1 MSLNNAEIDLIL
13 GELELPGQSIQ
24 KIIQPDFRNL
34 FLQLYRPG
42 QAHRPDQTN
51 QPDQTHRPGQT
62 WWLRI
67 CLEHPRVRLHSTNTP
82 PRAKRSH
89 QRFESF
95 LHARLRGGRIVSAE
109 HLFQDRIVRL
119 EVLHNGELTWTYLRF
134 WGTRSN
140 IIVTDS
146 SATILDAFFRKPSQ
160 GIESG
165 QPFQPTPPERFELRE
180 PRAVPEGSSFNEAIA
195 GIYRHQ
201 EETLERERLEATC
214 RRTLERRRDRLRA
227 RLAEI
232 DQGRHRAAEADQ
244 YQHYGELILAFLY
257 RGTPGQAWI
266 DVEDYAREN
275 RPLRI
280 TLDPGLS
287 LTDNAQAYFGKAAK
301 ARKTR
306 DFLRDTAGNLQR
318 GIAAAE
324 ETLLEL
330 DRCDLPRLRELAR
343 ELEQIGQ
350 GNRGSGTGAP
360 PETGLHFSSRG
371 FQILVG
377 RNSREND
384 ELLRRSVR
392 GNDWW
397 LHTRDYPGGYVFIKG
412 QKNRSVPLDVLLDAG
427 NLAVFFSRARKNG
440 QAHLYYTQVKYLRR
454 AKDGPRGLVL
464 PTQEKNLEIR
474 LDQERLRTLGIGSDL
489 ALEE

>member
-13 GELELPGQSIQ
+13 QELELPGQSIQ

-34 FLQLYRPG
+34 FLQLYQPH
-42 QAHRPDQTN
+42 QA
-51 QPDQTHRPGQT
+51 

-67 CLEHPRVRLHSTNTP
+67 CLEHPRVRLHKTNAP

-119 EVLHNGELTWTYLRF
+119 EILHNGELTKTYLRF

-140 IIVTDS
+140 IVVTDTS
-146 SATILDAFFRKPSQ
+146 DTILDAFFRKPSQ
-160 GIESG
+160 DIESG
-165 QPFQPTPPERFELRE
+165 RIFLPSPPERFELRDVR
-180 PRAVPEGSSFNEAIA
+180 PVPETMSFNDAIEE
-195 GIYRHQ
+195 IYHQ
-201 EETLERERLEATC
+201 QERTLERERLETTC
-214 RRTLERRRDRLRA
+214 RRTLERRRDRLLA

-232 DQGRHRAAEADQ
+232 DRGRTQAADADQ

-257 RGTPGQAWI
+257 RGKPGDTWL
-266 DVEDYAREN
+266 DVEDYARDN
-275 RPLRI
+275 RPVRI
-280 TLDPGLS
+280 TLDPQAS
-287 LTDNAQAYFGKAAK
+287 LPENAQAFFEKAAK
-301 ARKTR
+301 ARKNQA
-306 DFLRDTAGNLQR
+306 FLQDTAENLQR
-318 GIAAAE
+318 GIAEAE
-324 ETLLEL
+324 ATLHEL
-330 DRCDLPRLRELAR
+330 DQCEISRLRELAHH
-343 ELEQIGQ
+343 LEQTGKS
-350 GNRGSGTGAP
+350 NRATESTGP
-360 PETGLHFSSRG
+360 GLHFSSRG

-377 RNSREND
+377 RNAREND
-384 ELLRRSVR
+384 HLLRKSVR

-397 LHTRDYPGGYVFIKG
+397 LHTRDCPGGYVFIKG
-412 QKNRSVPLDVLLDAG
+412 QKNRSVPLEVLLDAG
-427 NLAVFFSRARKNG
+427 NLAVFFSQARKNG

-474 LDQERLRTLGIGSDL
+474 LDQERLRALGIGSDL
-489 ALEE
+489 SSPGEP